1 MEASELWLVPAG
13 ALTMGLA
20 THEMATNAV
29 KAKIAA
35 PLSALTVPA
44 GTAAV
49 P

>member
-1 MEASELWLVPAG
+1 MEASEFWLVPAG
-13 ALTMGLA
+13 ALTMSLVA
-20 THEMATNAV
+20 HEMATNAV
-29 KAKIAA
+29 KAKIAV